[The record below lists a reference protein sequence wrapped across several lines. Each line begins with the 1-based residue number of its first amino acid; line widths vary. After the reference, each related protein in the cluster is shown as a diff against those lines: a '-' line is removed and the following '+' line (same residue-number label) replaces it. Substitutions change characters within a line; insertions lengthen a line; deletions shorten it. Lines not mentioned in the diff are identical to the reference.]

1 MPDPNDASVLIDLK
15 MEELGD
21 WRAELFTQLRALI
34 HVADPDVVEE
44 LKWGGTPVFSH
55 AGIICTGEIY
65 KEWVKL
71 TFAQGAFLKDPKKV
85 FNSSLEG
92 NLRRAVDFKQ
102 GAKVNGPA
110 LMKLVKDAV
119 AYNEA
124 EATAKKKPAA
134 TKPAASAKPT
144 RRGEKPA
151 APATKPATK
160 KKPAAKA
167 KR

>member
-1 MPDPNDASVLIDLK
+1 MATQTDASVLIDMK

-34 HVADPDVVEE
+34 HVADPDVIEE

-55 AGIICTGEIY
+55 DGIICTGEIY

-71 TFAQGAFLKDPKKV
+71 TFAKGAFLKDPKKV
-85 FNSSLEG
+85 FNSSLDG

-102 GAKVNGPA
+102 GAKVDRLG

-119 AYNEA
+119 ALNQAAA
-124 EATAKKKPAA
+124 EKKQKPAA
-134 TKPAASAKPT
+134 KTAASAKTAAPKAKSA
-144 RRGEKPA
+144 KPA
-151 APATKPATK
+151 RKGK
-160 KKPAAKA
+160 Q
-167 KR
+167 